1 MLHCTRINW
10 LLVFFFA
17 AHMLQESH
25 PDVFLSLVLQTSHR
39 HWTLN
44 IPTLTEKKVKT
55 YSCCGMLTAAFDFLE
70 EKLRTVPVFG
80 HYSTNSCRPPQPS
93 SATLAP
99 HAEQV
104 SYQRCCSELAPI
116 FRLWVLSLSKW
127 EQLERGT
134 LSLSLPLY
142 YQSTDTRIS
151 VTLIPNLKFH
161 FQESL
166 LYRHAPAFYARVPSL
181 RTF

>member
-10 LLVFFFA
+10 LLVFFA
-17 AHMLQESH
+17 H
-25 PDVFLSLVLQTSHR
+25 PDVHPDKSQ
-39 HWTLN
+39 TLN
-44 IPTLTEKKVKT
+44 IKHSNVETEKKVKT

-80 HYSTNSCRPPQPS
+80 HYSTNSCQPPQPS

-116 FRLWVLSLSKW
+116 SRLWVLSLSKW

-134 LSLSLPLY
+134 LSLSP
-142 YQSTDTRIS
+142 SIINR
-151 VTLIPNLKFH
+151 LIR
-161 FQESL
+161 ESL
-166 LYRHAPAFYARVPSL
+166 WLWFLTSNFTFRKVYFIDTHHLFAQRASVRS
-181 RTF
+181 RTLEQF